1 MFPLVLQ
8 KPKQDI
14 VLKLDVSLLVRHLS
28 LQKQVSQIPFL
39 QKPLKKLPKRKL
51 ASYRLLSIV
60 YLRLYQRR
68 YVARSCDIFHPGNVP
83 FTRVVTT
90 AIIFFAQFFNKILKC
105 RPRELTYYFLCYVP
119 TNVLLVVTLVVL
131 FLLFDFLKNTH
142 IDGSEGLRVLIIVG
156 MNWLWLKI
164 VQIEN
169 QGPFLDL
176 LGGTNKLP
184 EKRIVGPGFSD
195 IEEERLLIFVH
206 VAVGLLNV
214 DVLGL
219 ILIG

>member
-1 MFPLVLQ
+1 
-8 KPKQDI
+8 
-14 VLKLDVSLLVRHLS
+14 
-28 LQKQVSQIPFL
+28 
-39 QKPLKKLPKRKL
+39 
-51 ASYRLLSIV
+51 
-60 YLRLYQRR
+60 
-68 YVARSCDIFHPGNVP
+68 
-83 FTRVVTT
+83 
-90 AIIFFAQFFNKILKC
+90 
-105 RPRELTYYFLCYVP
+105 
-119 TNVLLVVTLVVL
+119 
-131 FLLFDFLKNTH
+131 
-142 IDGSEGLRVLIIVG
+142 
-156 MNWLWLKI
+156 MNGLWLKI

-184 EKRIVGPGFSD
+184 EKRIVGPGFSN